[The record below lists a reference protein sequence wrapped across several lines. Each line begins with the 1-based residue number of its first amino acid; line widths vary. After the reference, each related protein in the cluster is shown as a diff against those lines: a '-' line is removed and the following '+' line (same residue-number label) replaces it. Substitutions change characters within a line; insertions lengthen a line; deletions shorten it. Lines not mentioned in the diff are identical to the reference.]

1 MKRLSISIVL
11 FVFAFSLY
19 AQSRKNS
26 LPSPNEYVTTITENE
41 LSAHLHFL
49 ASDAMQG
56 RKVGSAFELLA
67 AEYLSAHYRAM
78 EVWPLQ
84 AAGGNS
90 NPYLQS
96 FDFTLNQSKG
106 KSQNV
111 VAWLEGTDPKLKD
124 EFILVTA
131 HYDHLGTGTK
141 TENDSIFNGAADDAS
156 GTVALLEIAQALKAA
171 QKTGVK
177 FKRSIVFIH
186 MGGEE
191 SGLLGSNYWVS
202 KQPLVAL
209 EKTKA
214 IINMDGVGGTDKP
227 QAANAN
233 NYVYVLVND
242 STSGLLDKAAA
253 RLNAEMK
260 VNLDL
265 LQPKNPEQF
274 MSDNKPFEYELI
286 PSIYFSTGL
295 TEHYHTVSDEPQT
308 INYAHMAKIVRL
320 VYLVT
325 AELASTNEVKS
336 VRSDYLKTGEFFCP
350 PCGCASDQKVFHAS
364 GICADCKMTLE
375 PKWKKK

>member
-1 MKRLSISIVL
+1 MFQLLVVLSLRGQGS
-11 FVFAFSLY
+11 
-19 AQSRKNS
+19 KNKTAHA
-26 LPSPNEYVTTITENE
+26 NDHVTSITENE
-41 LSAHLHFL
+41 LSAHLRFL

-67 AEYLSAHYRAM
+67 AEYLAAQYRAM

-84 AAGGNS
+84 TPGGKL

-96 FDFTLNQSKG
+96 FDFTLSQSKG

-111 VAWLEGTDPKLKD
+111 VAWLEGSDPELKK
-124 EFILVTA
+124 EYLLVTA
-131 HYDHLGTGTK
+131 HYDHLGTGSK
-141 TENDSIFNGAADDAS
+141 TGNDSIFNGAADDAS
-156 GTVALLEIAQALKAA
+156 GTVALLEIAQALTAAKKA
-171 QKTGVK
+171 GVK

-202 KQPLVAL
+202 NQPLVPL
-209 EKTKA
+209 EQTKA

-242 STSGLLDKAAA
+242 STSGPLDKAAA
-253 RLNAEMK
+253 KLNSEMQ

-265 LQPKNPEQF
+265 LQPENPQQF
-274 MSDNKPFEYELI
+274 MSDNKPFEYELV

-295 TEHYHTVSDEPQT
+295 TEHYHKVSDEPQT
-308 INYAHMAKIVRL
+308 INYTHMAKIVRL
-320 VYLVT
+320 VYLFT
-325 AELASTNEVKS
+325 AELANASEIKS
-336 VRSDYLKTGEFFCP
+336 VRSAYAKTGEYFCP
-350 PCGCASDQKVFHAS
+350 PCGCASDKKVFYQA
-364 GICADCKMTLE
+364 GVCADCRMTLE
-375 PKWKKK
+375 PRWRAK